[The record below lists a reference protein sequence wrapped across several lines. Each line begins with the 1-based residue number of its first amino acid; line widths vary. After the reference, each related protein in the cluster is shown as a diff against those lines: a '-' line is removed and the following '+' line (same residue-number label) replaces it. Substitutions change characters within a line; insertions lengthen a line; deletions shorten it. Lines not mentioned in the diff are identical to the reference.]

1 MRPRINFLLT
11 TMLLASFLMFDQS
24 NAQISLP
31 KLISD
36 GMVLQRDVKLTIW
49 GWASSGEK
57 VEIDFLNKKYSSV
70 TDKNGNWSITIPK
83 LKSGG
88 PFDMVIIG
96 KNEIVIKNILIG
108 DVWVCGGQS
117 NMQTNMERIRDLYE
131 SEVSSASNEKIRQ
144 FVVPQKYD
152 FNQPRKDIS
161 GGSWISV
168 SPSTIQNFSGVAYFF
183 AKKLFDRYGVPIGL
197 INTAIGGTPAEA
209 WVSEETLKNFPTH
222 LEILNEFKN
231 EKFVNEIISNN
242 EKISREWISNLNKID
257 LGYASQRDDSLDFF
271 ENINNWG
278 EINIPGFWDEQGVG
292 KINGSVWFRKSFAVP
307 KSMLGK
313 ELKLYLGRIVDS
325 DSTFINSKFVGS
337 VSYQYPPRKYKIP
350 AGLLHEENNE
360 IVVRVVNNIGRGG
373 FIKDKPYYITDGEQK
388 LDLSGEWKY
397 KVGAIVN
404 PHPPTITVH
413 YKPTGLYNGMVAPLF
428 NYSIKGVIWY
438 QGESNTG
445 RAIEYQSL
453 MPALINDW
461 RSNWKNKN
469 LPFLYVQLPNFM
481 ETNSEPVESQWA
493 ELRDA
498 QLKTLSVPNTGMAV
512 AIDLGEWNDI
522 HPFNKKDVGERLAL
536 AAQKIAYGNKK
547 IVHSGP
553 IYKSMKIKNNT
564 VILSFENVGSG
575 LMTKD
580 GQELKYFAIAG
591 EDGKYV
597 WASAKIENNKVIVW
611 NDEVKNPKIV
621 RYAWAN
627 NPEGANLYNKEGL
640 PASPFQAGK

>member
-1 MRPRINFLLT
+1 
-11 TMLLASFLMFDQS
+11 MLLASFLMFDQS

-88 PFDMVIIG
+88 PFDMVIKG

-144 FVVPQKYD
+144 FIVPQKYD

-161 GGSWISV
+161 GGNWISV

-183 AKKLFDRYGVPIGL
+183 AKKLFERYGVPIGL

-292 KINGSVWFRKSFAVP
+292 KINGSVWFIKSFAVP

-445 RAIEYQSL
+445 KAIEYQSL

-461 RSNWKNKN
+461 RKNWKNKN

-536 AAQKIAYGNKK
+536 AAQKIAYSNKK

-553 IYKSMKIKNNT
+553 IYKSMKINDNS

-580 GQELKYFAIAG
+580 GKELKYFAIAG

-611 NDEVKNPKIV
+611 NDEVKNPKFV

>member
-88 PFDMVIIG
+88 PFDMVIKG

-144 FVVPQKYD
+144 FIVPQKYD

-161 GGSWISV
+161 GGNWISV

-183 AKKLFDRYGVPIGL
+183 AKKLFERYGVPIGL

-445 RAIEYQSL
+445 KAIEYQSL

-553 IYKSMKIKNNT
+553 IYKSMKINDNS

-580 GQELKYFAIAG
+580 GKELKYFAIAG

-611 NDEVKNPKIV
+611 NDEVKNPKFV

>member
-88 PFDMVIIG
+88 PFDMVIKG

-144 FVVPQKYD
+144 FIVPQKYD

-161 GGSWISV
+161 GGNWISV

-183 AKKLFDRYGVPIGL
+183 AKKLFERYGVPIGL

-445 RAIEYQSL
+445 KAIEYQSL

-481 ETNSEPVESQWA
+481 ETNSEPVESHWA

-553 IYKSMKIKNNT
+553 IYKSMKINDNS

-580 GQELKYFAIAG
+580 GKELKYFAIAG

-611 NDEVKNPKIV
+611 NDEVKNPKFV

>member
-1 MRPRINFLLT
+1 
-11 TMLLASFLMFDQS
+11 MLLASFLMFDQS

-88 PFDMVIIG
+88 PFDMVIKG

-144 FVVPQKYD
+144 FIVPQKYD

-161 GGSWISV
+161 GGNWISV

-183 AKKLFDRYGVPIGL
+183 AKKLFERYGVPIGL

-445 RAIEYQSL
+445 KAIEYQSL

-553 IYKSMKIKNNT
+553 IYKSMKINDNS

-580 GQELKYFAIAG
+580 GKELKYFAIAG

-611 NDEVKNPKIV
+611 NDEVKNPKFV